1 VAHILVIDDESVLLD
16 LISRTLRHDGHT
28 VTTASDPIAAM
39 ESSSGRKQP
48 IDLLLT
54 DVDMRPINGFELV
67 RRLTRMGF
75 NAPVLFMSGYPDLA
89 SAMACCT
96 DPYSFID
103 KPFTIDQLRVVV
115 SRILANHARKCAG

>member
-1 VAHILVIDDESVLLD
+1 
-16 LISRTLRHDGHT
+16 
-28 VTTASDPIAAM
+28 
-39 ESSSGRKQP
+39 
-48 IDLLLT
+48 
-54 DVDMRPINGFELV
+54 MRPINGFELV